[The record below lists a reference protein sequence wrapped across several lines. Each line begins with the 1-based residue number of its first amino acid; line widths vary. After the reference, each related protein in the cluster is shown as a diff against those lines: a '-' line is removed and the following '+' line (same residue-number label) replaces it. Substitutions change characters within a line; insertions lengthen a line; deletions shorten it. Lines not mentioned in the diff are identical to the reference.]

1 MNAFNGSEPTKKLLK
16 ILLFEI
22 IWIILDI
29 HSELL
34 RFALPLNPRVLLL
47 LLSRRLALVEPDIEQ

>member
-1 MNAFNGSEPTKKLLK
+1 MNAFDGSEPTKKLLK

-29 HSELL
+29 HRELL
-34 RFALPLNPRVLLL
+34 RFALPLNPLVLLL
-47 LLSRRLALVEPDIEQ
+47 LLSRRLALVELDIEQ

>member
-16 ILLFEI
+16 ILLFEV